1 MIKFKITLLFFLI
14 FMTLFLFFY
23 NKNIRENI
31 DTLSSLENV
40 VFQNGNLIE
49 NIGSL
54 EEYINEVVTENTIK
68 KYEILKNQTSLF
80 VSIESE
86 KISTLLNILYSIE
99 RYSIFQVSELKIN
112 KKNLY
117 VMNFTIED
125 LCNFFFLFYF

>member
-125 LCNFFFLFYF
+125 L